1 MPKLP
6 KPLGNNMSET
16 VPIPVPDPAAPTRPV
31 PLGPAPVQISWAD
44 LNDASVSARVE
55 QIRTARQVP
64 LIQPV
69 GTPAATG
76 APGPMG
82 WLRGSVGSLALAGLV
97 GALVTWELV
106 EVVLQ
111 SGSDTHWYGD
121 SATTGNVLFT
131 LAFALGI
138 GLVVSAWEGVQAR
151 SWAKTQTALLKASP
165 VLVGG
170 GLVGGFIASSVY
182 TSMTSGIIAD
192 AYAAAT
198 SATGSGGDAQAIFTQ
213 YVQDHMHL
221 PRGIAIGLVGVAVGA
236 ALGAASRSTRRA
248 LNGAIGGF
256 VGGFVGGFLF
266 DYIGSGSGSGVASR
280 LVAIVVTGVLIG
292 VSMGLIETARR
303 ENWLEIVSGGM
314 AGKQFIL
321 YHQQTVIGSGAD
333 CHVTLIKDPAISPQ
347 QLQLTQSAAG
357 LSARSLDPQRPAQ
370 VNGTPIVEQTLADS
384 DLLQVGSTVLRY
396 RSKVAAAPLPGAIH
410 G

>member
-1 MPKLP
+1 
-6 KPLGNNMSET
+6 MSET
-16 VPIPVPDPAAPTRPV
+16 VPIPEPSLPTE
-31 PLGPAPVQISWAD
+31 PLPTGTAPVQISWDD
-44 LNDASVSARVE
+44 LNTESVNARVE
-55 QIRTARQVP
+55 LIRKAREVP

-69 GTPAATG
+69 GAPAL
-76 APGPMG
+76 APDSGPMG

-97 GALVTWELV
+97 GGLVAWGLD

-111 SGSDTHWYGD
+111 PEADTHWYGD

-131 LAFALGI
+131 LVFALGI
-138 GLVVSAWEGVQAR
+138 GLVISAWEGIQAR
-151 SWAKTQTALLKASP
+151 SWDKTRTALLKAGP

-170 GLVGGFIASSVY
+170 GLLGGFIASAVY
-182 TSMTSGIIAD
+182 TSMTSSIVTD
-192 AYAAAT
+192 AFAAAT
-198 SATGSGGDAQAIFTQ
+198 GQGGSGADAEQIFIQ

-221 PRGIAIGLVGVAVGA
+221 PRGIGFGLVGIAVGA

-266 DYIGSGSGSGVASR
+266 DYIGSGSSSGVMPR
-280 LVAIVVTGVLIG
+280 LVAIEVTGVLIG
-292 VSMGLIETARR
+292 VSVGLVETVRR

-321 YHQQTVIGSGAD
+321 YHQQTVIGSGAN

-347 QLQLTQSAAG
+347 QLQLTQNADG
-357 LSARSLDPQRPAQ
+357 LTARSLDPQRPAQ
-370 VNGTPIVEQTLADS
+370 VNGTAIVEQTLVDS

-396 RSKVAAAPLPGAIH
+396 RSKAAAAPQPGAIR